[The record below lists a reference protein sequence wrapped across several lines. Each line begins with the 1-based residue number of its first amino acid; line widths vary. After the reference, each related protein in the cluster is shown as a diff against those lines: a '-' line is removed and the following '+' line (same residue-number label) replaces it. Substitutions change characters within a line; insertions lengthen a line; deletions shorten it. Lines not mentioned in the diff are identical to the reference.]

1 MASTSKAQ
9 LLDLDRILDEP
20 IDFRYKSFPA
30 TTSSTIR
37 DVGKRNWNVLD
48 GEFMFPTMVLKES
61 ALRHNV
67 DAMAAL
73 CKRHE
78 ISLAPH
84 AKTAMAPQLFQMQF
98 DAGAWAVTAATMW
111 QVRVWGA
118 FGARGGILPQQLV
131 GPAPLRW
138 GPRGLQRDPQCRFC
152 SPAALLSQ
160 GRPRASTLARP

>member
-9 LLDLDRILDEP
+9 SLDLDRILDER
-20 IDFRYKSFPA
+20 IDWRYKSFPDKPA
-30 TTSSTIR
+30 TTIR
-37 DVGKRNWNVLD
+37 DVRKRGWNLLD

-67 DAMAAL
+67 DEMAAL

-84 AKTAMAPQLFQMQF
+84 GKTSMAPQLFQMQL

-111 QVRVWGA
+111 QVRVWRP
-118 FGARGGILPQQLV
+118 FGARRVILADQVVEPASNPWVVGEVARAPPFGFFCLV
-131 GPAPLRW
+131 ASGPS
-138 GPRGLQRDPQCRFC
+138 G
-152 SPAALLSQ
+152 
-160 GRPRASTLARP
+160 

>member
-9 LLDLDRILDEP
+9 SLDLDRILDER
-20 IDFRYKSFPA
+20 IDWRYKSFPEKPA
-30 TTSSTIR
+30 TTIR
-37 DVGKRNWNVLD
+37 DVRKRGWNLLD

-67 DAMAAL
+67 DEMAAL

-84 AKTAMAPQLFQMQF
+84 GKTSMAPQLFQMQL

-111 QVRVWGA
+111 QVRVWRG
-118 FGARGGILPQQLV
+118 FGAPRGILANELG

-138 GPRGLQRDPQCRFC
+138 AAARLQPDPHFGFYCPGD
-152 SPAALLSQ
+152 S
-160 GRPRASTLARP
+160 AR

>member
-30 TTSSTIR
+30 TASSTIR

-84 AKTAMAPQLFQMQF
+84 GKTAMAPQLFQMQL

-111 QVRVWGA
+111 Q
-118 FGARGGILPQQLV
+118 GARRRRFG
-131 GPAPLRW
+131 
-138 GPRGLQRDPQCRFC
+138 GPRGSLPSQPRVA
-152 SPAALLSQ
+152 AAL
-160 GRPRASTLARP
+160 PRG

>member
-9 LLDLDRILDEP
+9 SLDLDRILDEP
-20 IDFRYKSFPA
+20 IDIRYKSFPA
-30 TTSSTIR
+30 TASTTIR
-37 DVGKRNWNVLD
+37 DVGKRKWNVLD

-84 AKTAMAPQLFQMQF
+84 GKTAMAPQLFQMQL

-111 QVRVWGA
+111 QGRGPAGVRGR
-118 FGARGGILPQQLV
+118 RGVPPQQLG
-131 GPAPLRW
+131 GPAPLRG
-138 GPRGLQRDPQCRFC
+138 GPGRLQRRPPLDPHCLRV
-152 SPAALLSQ
+152 
-160 GRPRASTLARP
+160 